1 MAKVRNN
8 LVVHG
13 LSGMIGKQVVIRRH
27 KNGEYTVAAAPGP
40 SSREQTDAQ
49 KAHQERFRQ
58 AIAFAKGAKQE
69 PEYQTAGK
77 SRGKSSFNV
86 AMADF
91 LHPPEIQEI
100 DLSAYQGAPGESIS
114 ITATDDVMVKTVGV
128 LIATEDGTLVEK
140 GSAVRS
146 STNANQWMYT
156 ATANA
161 PASSVKIVV
170 DVADLAG
177 QVTEQTEHR

>member
-13 LSGMIGKQVVIRRH
+13 LSGMIGKQVVIRRQ

-40 SSREQTDAQ
+40 SSRELSDAQ
-49 KAHQERFRQ
+49 KAHHERFRQ
-58 AIAFAKGAKQE
+58 AITFAKGAQKAS
-69 PEYQTAGK
+69 EYRTVAD
-77 SRGKSSFNV
+77 SRNQSPFNV
-86 AMADF
+86 AVADF
-91 LHPPEIQEI
+91 LHPPEIQQI
-100 DLSAYQGAPGESIS
+100 DLSAYKGAPGESIS
-114 ITATDDVMVKTVGV
+114 ITATDDVIVKTVGV

-146 STNANQWMYT
+146 SSNPNQWMYT